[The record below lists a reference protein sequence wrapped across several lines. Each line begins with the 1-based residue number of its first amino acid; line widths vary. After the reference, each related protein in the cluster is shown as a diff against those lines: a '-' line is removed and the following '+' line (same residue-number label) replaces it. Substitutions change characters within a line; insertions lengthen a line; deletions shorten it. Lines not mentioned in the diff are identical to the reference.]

1 MAEPESEDWRW
12 RVFLNLLTAKM
23 TRMTTSTSRTTD
35 RIVPRTTVSHGKAD
49 RSSDIIYYEDYK
61 KYGHGDAKE
70 GRDDDS
76 VTIINSS
83 NIDITLVMGVIITA
97 ETIK

>member
-1 MAEPESEDWRW
+1 M
-12 RVFLNLLTAKM
+12 M
-23 TRMTTSTSRTTD
+23 ITR
-35 RIVPRTTVSHGKAD
+35 
-49 RSSDIIYYEDYK
+49 